1 MGEAI
6 DYSITDHLVTNH
18 FLVSL
23 LITDHWSPIYA
34 EAPAG
39 KLITIFFLILVPINC
54 PARTGIIAADLGK
67 TFSFLSIQNLH
78 NLVGVAAF
86 FQKSGHEV
94 KTERQT
100 ATTFI
105 QTRSDP

>member
-23 LITDHWSPIYA
+23 LITDHPTSLFELRRASWLPTYA

-39 KLITIFFLILVPINC
+39 KLITDHWPLITVHRLLI
-54 PARTGIIAADLGK
+54 TD
-67 TFSFLSIQNLH
+67 H
-78 NLVGVAAF
+78 
-86 FQKSGHEV
+86 
-94 KTERQT
+94 
-100 ATTFI
+100 
-105 QTRSDP
+105 

>member
-23 LITDHWSPIYA
+23 LITDHPTSLFELRGASWLLTYA

-39 KLITIFFLILVPINC
+39 KLVNFSYFIPRHSSLPIYDQS
-54 PARTGIIAADLGK
+54 PIDIDSTPSYSDSKMFIRT
-67 TFSFLSIQNLH
+67 
-78 NLVGVAAF
+78 
-86 FQKSGHEV
+86 SGY
-94 KTERQT
+94 
-100 ATTFI
+100 
-105 QTRSDP
+105 